1 MDVGGQGGTVLAERY
16 RLLETLGSGGM
27 ATVYRARDELLGRDV
42 AVKAFRTDVPD
53 PADLQRRQTEMQL
66 LASLNHRGLVVLH
79 DAGLDASGGRTGA
92 LEFLVM
98 EYVPGT
104 DLHRHLRA
112 GPLHPNQAK
121 RLGAETA
128 AALEYIHARGIVHR
142 DVKPANILLPEG
154 WAEGMATAKLAD
166 FGIARPSDAARLT
179 MANTTIGT
187 AAYLS
192 PEQAMGEETGP
203 PTDIYAL
210 GLVLLESLTGTLEYP
225 GTPLEAA
232 SARLARDPRIPE
244 SLGPFWGDVLR
255 RMTDR
260 DPALRPDAAEI
271 ASELAGRIIAPTR
284 PMPAAGLPAGHMTER
299 SAREAILPRPAAG
312 QQTNSTLG
320 YLPAPPPRAPRA
332 VGGGQ
337 AAGTVHNA
345 SSVPKA
351 PSIHRDKRTRKPRR
365 TALLATAV
373 VATCLG
379 LAAVLFAGIL
389 RPGATG
395 TSPTPS
401 PVMSGPVEEHLREL
415 EESVRP

>member
-1 MDVGGQGGTVLAERY
+1 
-16 RLLETLGSGGM
+16 
-27 ATVYRARDELLGRDV
+27 
-42 AVKAFRTDVPD
+42 
-53 PADLQRRQTEMQL
+53 
-66 LASLNHRGLVVLH
+66 
-79 DAGLDASGGRTGA
+79 
-92 LEFLVM
+92 
-98 EYVPGT
+98 
-104 DLHRHLRA
+104 
-112 GPLHPNQAK
+112 
-121 RLGAETA
+121 
-128 AALEYIHARGIVHR
+128 
-142 DVKPANILLPEG
+142 
-154 WAEGMATAKLAD
+154 MATAKLAD

-210 GLVLLESLTGTLEYP
+210 GLVLLESLTGRLEYP

-284 PMPAAGLPAGHMTER
+284 PLPAAGLLAGHMAER

-320 YLPAPPPRAPRA
+320 YLPAPPPRAPRTA
-332 VGGGQ
+332 GNVH

-345 SSVPKA
+345 AGSVHKA
-351 PSIHRDKRTRKPRR
+351 PSVGKAPSVHRDKRTRKPRR
-365 TALLATAV
+365 TVLLAAAV
-373 VATCLG
+373 VAASLG
-379 LAAVLFAGIL
+379 LAAVLFIGLL
-389 RPGATG
+389 RPDATG

>member
-1 MDVGGQGGTVLAERY
+1 
-16 RLLETLGSGGM
+16 M
-27 ATVYRARDELLGRDV
+27 ATVYRARDGLLGRDV

-53 PADLQRRQTEMQL
+53 PADLQRRQTEMRV

-79 DAGLDASGGRTGA
+79 DAGFDASGGGSGA

-104 DLHRHLRA
+104 DLHTHLRA

-154 WAEGMATAKLAD
+154 WAEGRATAKLAD

-192 PEQAMGEETGP
+192 PEQAVGEETGP

-210 GLVLLESLTGTLEYP
+210 GLVLLESLTGRLEFP
-225 GTPLEAA
+225 GAPLESAA
-232 SARLARDPRIPE
+232 ARLGRDPRIPE
-244 SLGPFWGDVLR
+244 SLGPVWRDVLR

-271 ASELAGRIIAPTR
+271 AGELAGRITAPTR
-284 PMPAAGLPAGHMTER
+284 PMPAGGLPR
-299 SAREAILPRPAAG
+299 SKMPGDTVREEILPRPAVG

-320 YLPAPPPRAPRA
+320 YLPAPPSHAPKTGAGVHGVNTAPHGLGVEAPGVHEASGTDRAQRA
-332 VGGGQ
+332 
-337 AAGTVHNA
+337 
-345 SSVPKA
+345 
-351 PSIHRDKRTRKPRR
+351 RKPRR
-365 TALLATAV
+365 TALLTAAAAAACLALAV
-373 VATCLG
+373 VLFTG
-379 LAAVLFAGIL
+379 LL
-389 RPGATG
+389 RPGVSVTP
-395 TSPTPS
+395 PTPS
-401 PVMSGPVEEHLREL
+401 PLMSGPVEEHLREL